1 MRREFKIPPEDE
13 EFLARSALEW
23 ETVREGGA
31 GRLIIHGYPVP
42 GGYNHQ
48 QVSLNLRLDGAYP
61 ESQID
66 MVYVYPPLTLT
77 SGATIGALAADQFDG
92 KNWQRWSRHRTP
104 QNPWRPGV
112 DDLSTHLEL
121 VNHWLA
127 REVRK

>member
-1 MRREFKIPPEDE
+1 MRREFKIPAEDE
-13 EFLARSALEW
+13 EYLMKSGLEW
-23 ETVREGGA
+23 EAVREGGA

-42 GGYNHQ
+42 GGYNHEKI
-48 QVSLNLRLDGAYP
+48 SLNVRIDGTYP

-66 MVYVYPPLTLT
+66 MVYVYPPLALT
-77 SGATIGALAADQFDG
+77 SGVTIGALANDQFDG
-92 KNWQRWSRHRTP
+92 KTWQRWSRHRTP

-127 REVRK
+127 REIRK